1 MDELV
6 KAMKIAFASENVY
19 YVKASS
25 FHWNIEGSNFPQY
38 HTLLDTIYNEV
49 YGARDAFAENI
60 RKLGSYALGS
70 NSSYI
75 KYSAIQESN
84 EVPEPQAMLAELLAD
99 SEKIAN
105 FMKIVFDLAEREGEH
120 GLSNFIAD
128 RQDAHKKHAWM
139 LRSTLK
145 TTGL

>member
-6 KAMKIAFASENVY
+6 KAVKIAFASENVY

-25 FHWNIEGSNFPQY
+25 FHWNVEGANFPQY
-38 HTLLDTIYNEV
+38 HALLDTIYNEV

-60 RKLGSYALGS
+60 RKLGAYALGS
-70 NSSYI
+70 NTAFL

-84 EVPEPQAMLAELLAD
+84 AVPAPEAMLAELLAD
-99 SEKIAN
+99 SEKIAK
-105 FMKIVFDLAEREGEH
+105 FMKVVFDLAEQNGEH

-145 TTGL
+145 TIGI

>member
-1 MDELV
+1 MEELV
-6 KAMKIAFASENVY
+6 KAMKIAFASEHVY
-19 YVKASS
+19 YIKASS

-38 HTLLDTIYNEV
+38 HTLLDTIYTEV
-49 YGARDAFAENI
+49 YGAQDAFAENI
-60 RKLGSYALGS
+60 RKLGAYALGS
-70 NSSYI
+70 SSAFL

-84 EVPEPQAMLAELLAD
+84 EVPEPQAMLAELLQD
-99 SEKIAN
+99 SEKIAK
-105 FMKIVFDLAEREGEH
+105 FMKIVFDLAEAHGEH

-145 TTGL
+145 

>member
-1 MDELV
+1 MEELV
-6 KAMKIAFASENVY
+6 KAMKIAFASEHVY
-19 YVKASS
+19 YIKAAS

-38 HTLLDTIYNEV
+38 HALLDTIYSEV
-49 YGARDAFAENI
+49 YDAQDTFAENI
-60 RKLGSYALGS
+60 RKLGAYALGS
-70 NSSYI
+70 SSAFL

-84 EVPEPQAMLAELLAD
+84 EVPDPQSMLTELLQD
-99 SEKIAN
+99 SEKIAK
-105 FMKIVFDLAEREGEH
+105 FMKIVFDLAEAHGEH

-145 TTGL
+145 

>member
-1 MDELV
+1 MEELIKV
-6 KAMKIAFASENVY
+6 MKIAFASENVY

-70 NSSYI
+70 NTAFL

-84 EVPEPQAMLAELLAD
+84 AVPAPEAMLAELLAD
-99 SEKIAN
+99 SEKIAK
-105 FMKIVFDLAEREGEH
+105 FMKVVFDLAEQNGEH

-145 TTGL
+145 NTGI

>member
-1 MDELV
+1 MDELI
-6 KAMKIAFASENVY
+6 KAVKIAFASENVY

-38 HTLLDTIYNEV
+38 HELLNTIYNEV
-49 YGARDAFAENI
+49 YNARDEFAENI
-60 RKLGSYALGS
+60 RYLGSYALGS

-84 EVPEPQAMLAELLAD
+84 EVPEPPAMLAELLAD
-99 SEKIAN
+99 SEKIIA
-105 FMKIVFDLAEREGEH
+105 FLKIAFDLAEREHEH

-128 RQDAHKKHAWM
+128 RQSAHSKHAWM

>member
-1 MDELV
+1 MEELV

-25 FHWNIEGSNFPQY
+25 FHWNIEGHNFPQY
-38 HTLLDTIYNEV
+38 HALLDTIYTEV
-49 YGARDAFAENI
+49 YNARDAFAENI

-70 NSSYI
+70 NTAYL

-84 EVPEPQAMLAELLAD
+84 EVPAPEAMLAELLAD
-99 SEKIAN
+99 SEKIAK
-105 FMKIVFDLAEREGEH
+105 FLKVVFDLAEAAGEH

-128 RQDAHKKHAWM
+128 RQDAHRKHAWF

-145 TTGL
+145 SAGM

>member
-1 MDELV
+1 MEELI
-6 KAMKIAFASENVY
+6 KALKIAFASEHVY

-25 FHWNIEGSNFPQY
+25 FHWNVEGSNFPQY
-38 HTLLDTIYNEV
+38 HDLLNNIYTEV
-49 YGARDAFAENI
+49 YAAQDTFAENI

-70 NSSYI
+70 NSAFL

-84 EVPEPQAMLAELLAD
+84 SVPAPEAMLAELLAD
-99 SEKIAN
+99 SEKIAK
-105 FMKIVFDLAEREGEH
+105 FMKVVFDLAEQNGEH

-145 TTGL
+145 NTGI

>member
-1 MDELV
+1 MEELI
-6 KAMKIAFASENVY
+6 KALKIAFASEHVY

-25 FHWNIEGSNFPQY
+25 FHWNVEGSNFPQY
-38 HTLLDTIYNEV
+38 HDLLNNIYTEV
-49 YGARDAFAENI
+49 YAAQDAFAENI

-70 NSSYI
+70 NSAFL

-84 EVPEPQAMLAELLAD
+84 SVPAPEAMLAELLAD
-99 SEKIAN
+99 SEKIAK
-105 FMKIVFDLAEREGEH
+105 FMKVVFDLAEQNGEH

-145 TTGL
+145 NTGI

>member
-1 MDELV
+1 MDELI
-6 KAMKIAFASENVY
+6 KAVKIAFASENIY

-38 HTLLDTIYNEV
+38 HALLDTIYNEV
-49 YGARDAFAENI
+49 YGARDDFAEHI
-60 RKLGSYALGS
+60 RKLGAYALGS
-70 NSSYI
+70 NSAFL

-99 SEKIAN
+99 SEKIAK
-105 FMKIVFDLAEREGEH
+105 FMKIVFDLSEAGGEI
-120 GLSNFIAD
+120 GLSNFIAE
-128 RQDAHKKHAWM
+128 RQDAHRKHAWM

-145 TTGL
+145 

>member
-1 MDELV
+1 MEELV
-6 KAMKIAFASENVY
+6 KAMKIAFASENIY

-60 RKLGSYALGS
+60 RKLGAYALGS
-70 NSSYI
+70 NSAYL

-99 SEKIAN
+99 SEKIAS
-105 FMKIVFDLAEREGEH
+105 FMKIVFDLAEAAGEH

-145 TTGL
+145 

>member
-1 MDELV
+1 MEELV

-25 FHWNIEGSNFPQY
+25 FHWNIEGHNFPQY
-38 HTLLDTIYNEV
+38 HTLLDTIYTEV

-60 RKLGSYALGS
+60 RKLGAYALGS
-70 NSSYI
+70 NTAFL

-99 SEKIAN
+99 SEKIAK
-105 FMKIVFDLAEREGEH
+105 FMKIVFDLAEQAGEH

-128 RQDAHKKHAWM
+128 RQDAHRKHAWM

-145 TTGL
+145 SSGM